1 MLLDVHNHAIPHS
14 AIDLLDG
21 SDAFGVSFEGGRW
34 EGGMHPGFPMA
45 SIFWDTTEIL
55 TGLESHGL
63 EGGVISPAPPLFLY
77 HVEASAGEEVSR
89 ATNEGMADLIRHDPE
104 RLGWMATVPL
114 QSPERAVTVLRD
126 AAAAGAVGV
135 EVGTSIHTTRLDDPS
150 LDPFWAEVTRLSL
163 PAMLHPAYNM
173 QNPALAQFH
182 FQNVIGNQMETTVAI
197 ERLLCAGTLD
207 RHPELRLMLVHAGGY
222 FPWQA
227 GRLRHAHTV
236 RPELEHSNP
245 DPWSYLD
252 RLWFDVITHDDQV
265 LEMLISR
272 VGVERLVMGTDL
284 PFDMATPEPLE
295 ALKRVADE
303 EAVTAIC
310 ERNPATLFG
319 LG

>member
-1 MLLDVHNHAIPHS
+1 M
-14 AIDLLDG
+14 
-21 SDAFGVSFEGGRW
+21 E
-34 EGGMHPGFPMA
+34 

-77 HVEASAGEEVSR
+77 HLEASAGEQISR

-150 LDPFWAEVTRLSL
+150 LDPFWAEVARLNL

-197 ERLLCAGTLD
+197 ERLLCTGTLD

-222 FPWQA
+222 FPWQV

-236 RPELEHSNP
+236 RTELEQSNP

-284 PFDMATPEPLE
+284 PFDMATPDPLD
-295 ALKRVADE
+295 ALRRAADE

-310 ERNPATLFG
+310 ERNPAALFG